1 MRVFSICVCAALA
14 ATFVCGLPLSDNM
27 GLQIRLRFD
36 EAVGA
41 NRFADDSE
49 HSRAGTCGMSAHGC
63 PTSGQPG
70 KYKLSASFG
79 HQCKG
84 VAYGANTL
92 GNGDPQNR
100 AQRIV
105 DTASCGSKVNMN
117 NVAIK
122 DGTIMLWFQESGD
135 TYTENL
141 PQLDGPQSAHS
152 DPTSKPTVVWRRPVD
167 NGWDL
172 SLVGGSGFAL
182 GRISSKFWGGY
193 FCGKWH
199 LAGAD
204 GNAIGGESPKTFSA
218 NPHLGW
224 DHLAWHHYAAVFTGS
239 TVMIYI
245 DGVRVAVFR
254 NVDQCQKQISTLG
267 ERSVRYMQQ
276 NGVRETEMTGNQN
289 DRPRDNT
296 PGALNYNLLH
306 KDWSMN
312 YYHGKMDEFRV
323 YNKILTEAQILSA
336 MNNVSQTY
344 CCPLYLCLYFPNAS
358 CFRPSDVP
366 LLVLLLFSARIGN
379 EIFVLS
385 CVKGQP
391 AFYSMRAHHGEGCG
405 EHTGEAGDVTLVEM
419 RGTVKRVAIRM
430 RESAFQPTVPTTSAQ
445 RRMPRT

>member
-1 MRVFSICVCAALA
+1 MVLTIMRVFSICVCAALA

-105 DTASCGSKVNMN
+105 DTATCGSKVNMN

-141 PQLDGPQSAHS
+141 PQLDGPQSAPS

-336 MNNVSQTY
+336 MNNVSQ
-344 CCPLYLCLYFPNAS
+344 YL
-358 CFRPSDVP
+358 
-366 LLVLLLFSARIGN
+366 
-379 EIFVLS
+379 
-385 CVKGQP
+385 
-391 AFYSMRAHHGEGCG
+391 
-405 EHTGEAGDVTLVEM
+405 
-419 RGTVKRVAIRM
+419 
-430 RESAFQPTVPTTSAQ
+430 
-445 RRMPRT
+445 